1 MMTAHHTPD
10 CNHYIL
16 TSVALVSAHCALC
29 KKGSSRWQPTDRN
42 NNNINICRRRS
53 DTNNWEG
60 RCFFSTAWRTSSGA
74 KWPWLPE
81 SHSLAAAN
89 IRFLTVVLLLRC
101 LVLVHLLAAKM
112 KLRMVAPSQYWS
124 SNQDVEDT
132 VLRGVSVLFTDW
144 CNWWSLANR
153 SPTNFVREARL
164 LCIMP
169 DLFAIA
175 GRAMMFTHA
184 RKSPRSSYWIE
195 TTPINSC
202 MLQIILDWYN
212 RQYFEHWHNE
222 CSEHLFDVTYDTR
235 VMECPNFGSKVC
247 TSSKLN
253 IKNTAKSMQLLL
265 RGSVSLPIR
274 SDVALLK
281 KLQSSSRRM
290 QGSRLSL

>member
-1 MMTAHHTPD
+1 MAADWSQQQQHQHLPSPIR
-10 CNHYIL
+10 HQQL
-16 TSVALVSAHCALC
+16 GGPV
-29 KKGSSRWQPTDRN
+29 
-42 NNNINICRRRS
+42 
-53 DTNNWEG
+53 
-60 RCFFSTAWRTSSGA
+60 FFSTAWRTSSGA

-101 LVLVHLLAAKM
+101 LVLVHLLAEKWSCAWLRLVNTGLPIKM
-112 KLRMVAPSQYWS
+112 LKILYYGGEA
-124 SNQDVEDT
+124 
-132 VLRGVSVLFTDW
+132 VSFTD
-144 CNWWSLANR
+144 WWSLANLFYEFCTRIALALHYYAR
-153 SPTNFVREARL
+153 SPCRRWPMMFVR
-164 LCIMP
+164 
-169 DLFAIA
+169 
-175 GRAMMFTHA
+175 A
-184 RKSPRSSYWIE
+184 RKSPRSSSWVE
-195 TTPINSC
+195 TTTIHAYT
-202 MLQIILDWYN
+202 LQIIWDWCN
-212 RQYFEHWHNE
+212 RQYFEYWHNE
-222 CSEHLFDVTYDTR
+222 CNEHLFDVTYDTR